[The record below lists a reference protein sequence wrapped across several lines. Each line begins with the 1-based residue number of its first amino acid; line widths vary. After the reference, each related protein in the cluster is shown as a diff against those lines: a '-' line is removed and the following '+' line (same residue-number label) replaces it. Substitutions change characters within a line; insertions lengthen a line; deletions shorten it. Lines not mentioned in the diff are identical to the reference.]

1 MVAWNLEIGDDVSTH
16 LLYTFLCIYSLFQ
29 RIQYRDHLSPSSTL
43 SCRSALE
50 ITPWH
55 ISPLSETRH
64 QPHPR
69 SSSLCPIASSP
80 VPPGYRRGLSAAR
93 ENAVHDFYIVSL
105 WRSFA
110 FWNVVVL
117 TLGLPCGY
125 LCEFAQRIDGLSV
138 IAEAI
143 GGKLPFFAG
152 FRRIAGT

>member
-1 MVAWNLEIGDDVSTH
+1 MCTKV
-16 LLYTFLCIYSLFQ
+16 
-29 RIQYRDHLSPSSTL
+29 R
-43 SCRSALE
+43 RSRLVTVDRTAKTYL
-50 ITPWH
+50 H
-55 ISPLSETRH
+55 AFS
-64 QPHPR
+64 
-69 SSSLCPIASSP
+69 
-80 VPPGYRRGLSAAR
+80 VG
-93 ENAVHDFYIVSL
+93 DFYIVSL
-105 WRSFA
+105 WRSLA